1 MHNLD
6 RTQIGRACISP
17 KVTVEHVHELGK
29 GEQHVE
35 GEPAHAGDSVERL
48 GDRHEVLIDPVL
60 VE

>member
-1 MHNLD
+1 MPFKTVL
-6 RTQIGRACISP
+6 ISRACISS

-35 GEPAHAGDSVERL
+35 GEPAHAGGGVERL
-48 GDRHEVLIDPVL
+48 GNRHERYSML